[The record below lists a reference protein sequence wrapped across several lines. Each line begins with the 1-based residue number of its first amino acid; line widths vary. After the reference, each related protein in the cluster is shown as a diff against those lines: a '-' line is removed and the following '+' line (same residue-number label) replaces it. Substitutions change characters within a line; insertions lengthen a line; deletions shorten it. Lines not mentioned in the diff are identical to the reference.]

1 MSTTASDRKPGT
13 QTKTTIMSNLTG
25 KTTIVVGG
33 PRRGGRRG
41 PHRGR
46 VC

>member
-1 MSTTASDRKPGT
+1 VTGSLDT
-13 QTKTTIMSNLTG
+13 QTKTTIMSNLSG

-33 PRRGGRRG
+33 PRRG
-41 PHRGR
+41 R